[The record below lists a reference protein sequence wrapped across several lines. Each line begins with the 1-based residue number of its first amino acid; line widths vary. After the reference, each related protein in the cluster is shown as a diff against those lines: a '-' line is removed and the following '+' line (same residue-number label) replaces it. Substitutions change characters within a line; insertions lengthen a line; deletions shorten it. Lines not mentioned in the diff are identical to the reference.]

1 MRAAAAIRW
10 RCSLVKTAIT
20 KGLIA
25 ALRGVTE
32 ITEISERSDES
43 NWAALAA
50 WPTGARIMMLKKMAV
65 FIPCHFRESLW
76 LRS

>member
-1 MRAAAAIRW
+1 
-10 RCSLVKTAIT
+10 
-20 KGLIA
+20 
-25 ALRGVTE
+25 
-32 ITEISERSDES
+32 
-43 NWAALAA
+43 LAA